1 MLALADFK
9 TLNPQPF
16 YRSRLCLEQR
26 PLKREE
32 GGSFITEAKASEAA
46 EVGAGASR
54 AGEESDMDDGRQPQH
69 HPQSSDQRHGHD
81 HRDMCGAGEER
92 LVESLGAVAINKRRR
107 VDAES

>member
-1 MLALADFK
+1 M
-9 TLNPQPF
+9 
-16 YRSRLCLEQR
+16 EQR

-32 GGSFITEAKASEAA
+32 GGSFIAEAKSSEAA

-54 AGEESDMDDGRQPQH
+54 AGEESDMDDGRQVQH
-69 HPQSSDQRHGHD
+69 HPHSDQPHGHD